1 MRELKNK
8 YYGPPRHFE
17 SEDGN
22 VTATV
27 YRPVLEP
34 EERRIREERLKRVV
48 GNIMRPVVFPEIYGR
63 KGKEDE

>member
-1 MRELKNK
+1 M
-8 YYGPPRHFE
+8 
-17 SEDGN
+17 
-22 VTATV
+22 TATV